1 MGGLTLLLSGILTFV
16 APTVYS
22 NNTDEL
28 IPLNNI
34 IPEHYNIKLIL
45 RIEENVFF
53 GECDIYIKI
62 LNETEQIRMSAEKL
76 AISQA
81 ILIKNDGSSNLNKVV
96 GNMYDS
102 KKNILILYFKN
113 KIPPGHYILSLRYSS
128 FFKRSFSQILDF
140 PSSNEKEVIW
150 LSATHFQPI
159 WVQRIFPCWN
169 SSNSIFNISIKHS
182 KEYKTLS
189 NAPIRAIDL
198 HEDDM
203 QCTYFDSTP
212 TMSPYQVSIV
222 LTNFYNVIFTR
233 DIIMWCKKKS
243 VSSLQ
248 FAMSVTINITLYL
261 KEEWGR
267 LQQISKV
274 NYIVIPNFIEQK
286 DSLENLGTVTY
297 NERDI
302 IYNEESDETQHKYNV
317 MLLIG
322 YKIVREWFE
331 SRANTFWSNS
341 LLSKGFIVFFV
352 TEVIDQSIQ
361 YSGMADLFVVQFQHE
376 CLNFDDG
383 KIPLE
388 IYNHIKVSAILRMF
402 YDAFII
408 EAIQKDLHVYSYNK
422 RHHLDNFWEAL
433 KIAHNKTHSTTY
445 NMETVIEPWI
455 KQKGYPVL
463 NVLRNY
469 TKNSVNISID
479 ILNISS
485 QDRSIPMTFTTQTN
499 HNFTLPHL
507 WIHSPKKPLFKSYAN
522 SYTFNLNHKEDGWII
537 FNIRQTAYYRVNYD
551 VENWRKIAKYLNYG
565 EFQNIHVLNR
575 AAIIDDAFHFI
586 LLDKLDK
593 NVFWNLSRY
602 LHREENYLVWYP
614 MFKAI
619 EFISR
624 TFPLRDVSNLQFVK
638 ERLGRLLDACLNNI
652 KYKEESTDKAFTKT
666 LRQETVKWAC
676 LLEFSKTNCRKMANN
691 QLKQYLESPT
701 KLSPWWKKWTY
712 CYGLT
717 IADNTTWD
725 QVLNEIRGDNDK
737 ILYFLNCP
745 NYLVEINKFILI
757 SITKNV
763 NHSKFIP
770 EQSFYPSYIRLDI
783 KPSTITQ
790 FGLRHF
796 LFTIANSTK
805 NRAKLNAFLHN
816 FEKIKPSQVKMLTA
830 LVILINNIYTIE
842 QLDKVYYYFQ
852 NLKPDEINKM
862 ENKIRTRFLQLTFQT
877 SLLEKINPTYQSDN

>member
-763 NHSKFIP
+763 NHIKSKC
-770 EQSFYPSYIRLDI
+770 
-783 KPSTITQ
+783 
-790 FGLRHF
+790 
-796 LFTIANSTK
+796 
-805 NRAKLNAFLHN
+805 
-816 FEKIKPSQVKMLTA
+816 
-830 LVILINNIYTIE
+830 
-842 QLDKVYYYFQ
+842 
-852 NLKPDEINKM
+852 
-862 ENKIRTRFLQLTFQT
+862 LQH
-877 SLLEKINPTYQSDN
+877 